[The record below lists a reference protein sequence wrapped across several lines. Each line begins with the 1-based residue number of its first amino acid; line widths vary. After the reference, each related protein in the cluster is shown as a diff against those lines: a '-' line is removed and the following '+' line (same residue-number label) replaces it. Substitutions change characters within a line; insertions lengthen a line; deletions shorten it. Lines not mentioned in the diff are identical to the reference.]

1 MFPEYSF
8 VFLFFFSV
16 SSSVAL
22 YVLSR
27 FKLCFWVAE
36 SLHAVHAD
44 GNVSLA
50 RILTW
55 KLVLI
60 YGLFVLAEGDPY
72 P

>member
-1 MFPEYSF
+1 M
-8 VFLFFFSV
+8 
-16 SSSVAL
+16 AL

-50 RILTW
+50 RVLTW

-72 P
+72 L